1 MRPLAIPLVQERHQ
15 AEVML
20 GNWIARISS
29 NFEPVP
35 LEIRKM
41 IFKERFSTGNLLEKF
56 CIISQDGLA
65 FRLSLNWYL
74 LSIFNISIG

>member
-35 LEIRKM
+35 LEIKKDD
-41 IFKERFSTGNLLEKF
+41 I
-56 CIISQDGLA
+56 
-65 FRLSLNWYL
+65 
-74 LSIFNISIG
+74 